1 MNALLS
7 FVYAML
13 TKDATTA
20 AIAVGFEPYLGIYHQ
35 PRFGRPSL
43 ALDLMEEFRPLAADS
58 TVLMV
63 VNNGEV
69 DEDDFVTR
77 AGAVALTKAGRRKV
91 IAAYER
97 RMTSELRHPLFKYT
111 ATYRRCLE
119 IQARLLAA
127 VLTGDAP
134 EYRPL
139 TTR

>member
-1 MNALLS
+1 M
-7 FVYAML
+7 
-13 TKDATTA
+13 
-20 AIAVGFEPYLGIYHQ
+20 
-35 PRFGRPSL
+35 
-43 ALDLMEEFRPLAADS
+43 AADS